1 MYQSENFTECS
12 CISQGC
18 PEKQNQSEIGINF
31 KELPGI
37 IMGFPDS
44 SVDKE
49 SACNAGDH
57 SSIPRLGRPAGE
69 GIGYLPQYSWAS
81 LVAQLIKYPLAVRE
95 TWVWSPGS
103 GGSPGEVKDYPSQ
116 YSGLENSM
124 DCIVLGV
131 AKSRT
136 Q

>member
-49 SACNAGDH
+49 STCNAGDTG
-57 SSIPRLGRPAGE
+57 SI
-69 GIGYLPQYSWAS
+69 
-81 LVAQLIKYPLAVRE
+81 
-95 TWVWSPGS
+95 PGS
-103 GGSPGEVKDYPSQ
+103 GRSPGEGNGNPLPVFF
-116 YSGLENSM
+116 LENPM
-124 DCIVLGV
+124 DRGAWAATVHGVTKNWTQLSNSTATTKIKLG
-131 AKSRT
+131 KHIYF
-136 Q
+136 